1 MSIASISLIPKIVVN
16 GVQIPALANSGYI
29 GADASGNLIDVSNGN
44 TNYNGKID
52 DGNVVSG
59 NNGAVNCL
67 SGIINNCITSV
78 DFTSRVCH
86 VWVNV
91 GGKNNSGANGL
102 PSTNLQSPQTTSAL
116 IQIATD
122 APAIGQIPPPTSD
135 DLSGYFQGVFFD
147 IDTPDNSIPVPFYWV
162 WDNSQ
167 IYLYIFQKSPPPPPP
182 LTVGA
187 NDSVQFQGYF
197 TYLF

>member
-52 DGNVVSG
+52 DDNIESG
-59 NNGAVNCL
+59 NNGAINCL

-91 GGKNNSGANGL
+91 EAKNESGENGL
-102 PSTNLQSPQTTSAL
+102 PNTNDTIPVT
-116 IQIATD
+116 TD
-122 APAIGQIPPPTSD
+122 ALLQITTNTPAIGQIPPPNSD

-147 IDTPDNSIPVPFYWV
+147 INTPANNIQIPFYWI
-162 WDNSQ
+162 WDNGQ
-167 IYLYIFQKSPPPPPP
+167 IYIYIFQNSA
-182 LTVGA
+182 LTVGE
-187 NDSVQFQGYF
+187 DDDVQFQGYF